1 VKTHGK
7 LPSMCQMLSQLE
19 WRELLIDTEPT
30 RNSSNDENTR
40 TRESCRKCNKPIDLK
55 AEMFP
60 FCSNRCRLADL
71 GSWFDESY
79 KTSRQA
85 DADDYPD
92 E

>member
-1 VKTHGK
+1 MIDSQPTQ
-7 LPSMCQMLSQLE
+7 PSS
-19 WRELLIDTEPT
+19 DD
-30 RNSSNDENTR
+30 RNTSTNEK
-40 TRESCRKCNKPIDLK
+40 CRKCNKPIES
-55 AEMFP
+55 AVESFP
-60 FCSNRCRLADL
+60 FCSKRCRLADL